1 MYHNIL
7 RINIYCTV
15 TLQHQILLQ
24 NEKEN
29 ENDWLNW
36 FFNFF
41 ISMNNQV
48 NVDNKLT

>member
-15 TLQHQILLQ
+15 TLQNQILLQ
-24 NEKEN
+24 NENEN